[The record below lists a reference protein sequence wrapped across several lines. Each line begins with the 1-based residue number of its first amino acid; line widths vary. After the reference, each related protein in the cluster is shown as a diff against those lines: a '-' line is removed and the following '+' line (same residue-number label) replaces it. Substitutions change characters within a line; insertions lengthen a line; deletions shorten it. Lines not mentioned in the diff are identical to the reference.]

1 MKNKGLKILSI
12 LLTTAVLCSGCQSV
26 ERVQKQ
32 EKSIWFCDITGILRE
47 IRRIWWMD
55 SMIPRM
61 Q

>member
-32 EKSIWFCDITGILRE
+32 EKKHLVL
-47 IRRIWWMD
+47 
-55 SMIPRM
+55 
-61 Q
+61 